1 MPDQGAVAIFA
12 KGGTGKSLLALWL
25 AVGLA
30 TGRGLTGP
38 VEPIEVLYLDYEM
51 TIRDVVERLE
61 DMGYDDPEALG
72 RLHYASLPSLDP
84 LDSETGGRAIVDMAQ
99 HLKVKLVVVDTFSRA
114 VRGEENEA
122 DIARCANSG
131 TAGPGSCSRLQGV
144 GFLRI
149 DHAGKDAKKG
159 QRGTSAKN
167 DDVDVVWEMVERGH
181 GEYLLRATKRRVSW
195 VDQQVV
201 LQRTEVDGILGYRWD
216 DGGVTQ
222 GSAARRRVADL
233 LDEPRAWRW
242 TSRAARRWRC
252 MRANGRW
259 QGGTDVV
266 NDAPGFRRDKAAEVV
281 LSPSG
286 PPRDRGPEVVL
297 SPDRT
302 NAKHPARDH
311 PRTTQDH
318 FRTQGVLGGQ
328 PLKGGSPGPGW
339 PRPAGRP
346 ERRAVLGMASSS
358 PWPALV
364 AGLRHDRI
372 VHDDGSPYLDRYHVV
387 EAPTGQVRLHHWR
400 TGDDQRAPHDHP
412 WASTTLVLEGRLVE
426 YTAAGATAGA
436 G

>member
-1 MPDQGAVAIFA
+1 MNADAYRATAGNVFEAAGSNNGRRSDSPWELPTPLVDWPEAYGLGDDPARWLVEPLLPDQGAVAIFA

-114 VRGEENEA
+114 VRKEENEA
-122 DIARCANSG
+122 DHGAQLVP
-131 TAGPGSCSRLQGV
+131 AGPGNCSRLRASAS
-144 GFLRI
+144 LRI

-159 QRGTSAKN
+159 QRGFAQSSAKN

-195 VDQQVV
+195 VGQQVV

-216 DGGVTQ
+216 DGGVTWL
-222 GSAARRRVADL
+222 GGTKEVADL
-233 LDEPRAWRW
+233 LDELGAAVDI
-242 TSRAARRWRC
+242 SRRKAMALL
-252 MRANGRW
+252 RANGR
-259 QGGTDVV
+259 GKATDVV
-266 NDAPGFRRDKAAEVV
+266 NDALRFRRDKAAEVV

-286 PPRDRGPEVVL
+286 PPRDRGSDVVL

-302 NAKHPARDH
+302 NAKHLQGPPEDH
-311 PRTTQDH
+311 SGPLPDPS
-318 FRTQGVLGGQ
+318 GPGGQ
-328 PLKGGSPGPGW
+328 PLKGVPQDQGGPGRQVD
-339 PRPAGRP
+339 PND
-346 ERRAVLGMASSS
+346 VL
-358 PWPALV
+358 
-364 AGLRHDRI
+364 I
-372 VHDDGSPYLDRYHVV
+372 
-387 EAPTGQVRLHHWR
+387 
-400 TGDDQRAPHDHP
+400 
-412 WASTTLVLEGRLVE
+412 
-426 YTAAGATAGA
+426 
-436 G
+436 